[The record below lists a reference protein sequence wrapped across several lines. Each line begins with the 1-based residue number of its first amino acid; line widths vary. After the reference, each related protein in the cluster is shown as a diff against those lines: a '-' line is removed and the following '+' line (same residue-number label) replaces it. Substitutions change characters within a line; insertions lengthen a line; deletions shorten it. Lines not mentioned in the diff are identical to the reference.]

1 MSLVNEMLKDL
12 EKHHQKDKNDYPQQG
27 NGDGPPPPPP
37 EPNRKRSILYGAG
50 IAALVV
56 VVLLVIMLFETEH
69 HSTSAAQQN
78 SSPPQT
84 SSSTTPATT
93 TITEQDSE
101 QSTPDD
107 SEAQSTANDETQQA
121 VPAQNES
128 NQSTAETQHDEAN
141 DQTKKDNS
149 NTSEAEA
156 EAEAQSAIETQP
168 AQSDS
173 AKKDSSSTAADSRIK
188 IAEPT
193 LTKEQRLAK
202 QYNQAME
209 NIHSGHDDRA
219 ISTLSTIL
227 KQNPNYKNA
236 RVTLAAVL
244 IRHQQIARAETVL
257 QAGLKQLPKDPDY
270 AKLTAHILVQQG
282 RTVQA
287 LQLLNYAKPKTIDAN
302 NVNYFALMASLY
314 MQQQDYRNAKNIYQR
329 LVTKD
334 PLNATWWAGLG
345 IAADKLG
352 LTVEAHNAFAR
363 ANKIGDL
370 SPALQNYID
379 KESSYL

>member
-12 EKHHQKDKNDYPQQG
+12 EKHHQKEKIDYPQQG
-27 NGDGPPPPPP
+27 DGNGPPPLPP
-37 EPNRKRSILYGAG
+37 EPHRRHFIFYTIG
-50 IAALVV
+50 IAMLVV

-69 HSTSAAQQN
+69 HSAVTDQQSSQLSQTNHTATS
-78 SSPPQT
+78 
-84 SSSTTPATT
+84 ATT
-93 TITEQDSE
+93 TITEQDSDQSAANDNE
-101 QSTPDD
+101 QKPAASNETASAQTDQPTNEEKHNNTIHEERENNI
-107 SEAQSTANDETQQA
+107 SATAAQSPQADNATTNSPTATTDR
-121 VPAQNES
+121 
-128 NQSTAETQHDEAN
+128 
-141 DQTKKDNS
+141 
-149 NTSEAEA
+149 
-156 EAEAQSAIETQP
+156 
-168 AQSDS
+168 
-173 AKKDSSSTAADSRIK
+173 RIK

-193 LTKEQRLAK
+193 ITKEQRLAN

-219 ISTLSTIL
+219 IASLTDIL
-227 KQNPNYKNA
+227 NQSPDYKNA

-244 IRHQQIARAETVL
+244 IRHQQTARAETVL
-257 QAGLKQLPKDPDY
+257 QAGLKQTPKDPDY

-282 RTVQA
+282 RTTQA
-287 LQLLNYAKPKTIDAN
+287 LQLLTYAKPKNIDA

-314 MQQQDYRNAKNIYQR
+314 MQEQDYRNAKNIYQR
-329 LVTKD
+329 LVTQD

-370 SPALQNYID
+370 SPALQSYID